1 MPWQV
6 LDPAYLERYYTAE
19 TPGGGPAW
27 HELYLECADSAALAP
42 FQTRSADIR
51 ALAGQ
56 TALFYSVAQA
66 VGSGSGLGF
75 LIICTGC
82 VQGLQCMLS
91 WSITVGKVN
100 DVARPRLG

>member
-1 MPWQV
+1 MPVAWQV

-27 HELYLECADSAALAP
+27 HELYLECADNPALAP

-56 TALFYSVAQA
+56 TALFYSVMSPSSGVLHGLNSLCAGPA
-66 VGSGSGLGF
+66 VHAVMLNY
-75 LIICTGC
+75 LL
-82 VQGLQCMLS
+82 QG
-91 WSITVGKVN
+91 
-100 DVARPRLG
+100 